1 MSYSDT
7 GPFPKVLTLYLELS
21 QYPVMASR
29 IRENM
34 REVLFERGIITQE
47 AFEVEAREK
56 AIQSQ
61 RREGLTDPMVEEPP
75 DVWAMRLSIV
85 RDNLTDFYFAYN
97 LPHELFEDIVRSTLS
112 DRLSSQ
118 QVVLTFHPELAPWD
132 MLFSQGEAYEALPA
146 PERSRVEHDLREI
159 KVVLTKA
166 MISDHLKYLGIAKEW
181 LDIADLKAVRARRL
195 GRGKIGG
202 KAAGIM
208 LAEAV
213 LRKSAS
219 PEFLEHMKIPS
230 SWFIGAD
237 VFYQFTQLNG
247 LLGYANQKYR
257 SPEEIKSTFPTI
269 QGGFKGGTFPED
281 IVEGLRHVLEV
292 VGRTPLIVRS
302 SSLLED
308 SFGTSFAGKYDSYF
322 LPNQGE
328 QNENLEGLLAAI
340 ASVYASVYSPEV
352 LFYRKRMGLIDYDE
366 RMAILI
372 QVVQG
377 RQTGEFF
384 YPDAAGVAFSRNQ
397 FRWSPRIDRTAGFL
411 RMVWGLGT
419 RAVETVGGDYPRLVA
434 LSHPDLRPE
443 SDPAEIRRYSQR
455 SIDLIDLAS
464 NAFRTLPIEDVVSS
478 DLPTLS
484 LVAQRFHDG
493 EVLDLLGRPV
503 GLDPNEAVITF
514 NRLLRNTSFPSLM
527 REMLSKL
534 EQAYQMPVDT
544 EYAVIIH
551 PGEAPNKPNLE
562 ICLLQCRPQ
571 SRLVGEAVQLPKGI
585 PAERRLFVVQRLVPE
600 GRVPDVRY
608 VVYVVPKSYRALRG
622 GQPRQ
627 AVARMIGRI
636 NHALEGQAFI
646 LMGPGRWGSSNSELG
661 VPVKY
666 SDIFNARA
674 LVEMFEGSGT
684 PEPSYGTHFFQ
695 DLVEAHIFPLAI
707 AIDDMATE
715 FNRAYFEHSP
725 NVLTSIV
732 PDADAWAATIRVIDV
747 SAGPG
752 SPSLELVL
760 DGEAERA
767 LAYLKPLA
775 APKAPRSEREPKPNV
790 SGSSKTSATS

>member
-1 MSYSDT
+1 MSYGDT

-47 AFEVEAREK
+47 AFEIEARDK

-75 DVWAMRLSIV
+75 DVWAKRLSIV
-85 RDNLTDFYFAYN
+85 RDNMTDFYFAYN
-97 LPHELFEDIVRSTLS
+97 LPHELFEEIVRNTLS

-118 QVVLTFHPELAPWD
+118 QVVLTYHPELAPWD
-132 MLFSQGEAYEALPA
+132 MLFSQGEAYEALPT

-219 PEFLEHMKIPS
+219 PEFLETMKIPS

-257 SPEEIKSTFPTI
+257 STEEIKTTFPII
-269 QGGFKGGTFPED
+269 QGRFKGGTFPEE
-281 IVEGLRHVLEV
+281 IVEGLTHVLEV

-328 QNENLEGLLAAI
+328 EDENLEGLLGAI

-377 RQTGEFF
+377 QQTGAFF

-397 FRWSPRIDRTAGFL
+397 FRWSPRIDRSAGFL

-434 LSHPDLRPE
+434 LSHPELRPE
-443 SDPAEIRRYSQR
+443 SDPTEIRRYSQR
-455 SIDLIDLAS
+455 SIDLIDLENNS
-464 NAFRTLPIEDVVSS
+464 FRTLPIEDVVAS
-478 DLPTLS
+478 DLPNLS
-484 LVAQRFHDG
+484 LIAQRFHDG
-493 EVLDLLGRPV
+493 EVLDLLSRPV
-503 GLDPNEAVITF
+503 GLEHNQVVITF
-514 NRLLRNTSFPSLM
+514 NRLLRHTSFPSLM
-527 REMLSKL
+527 REMLAKL
-534 EQAYQMPVDT
+534 ERAYQMPVDT

-551 PGEAPNKPNLE
+551 PGEKPNQPNFE

-571 SRLVGEAVQLPKGI
+571 SRLVSESVQLPKGI

-600 GRVPDVRY
+600 GRVSNVRY
-608 VVYVVPKSYRALRG
+608 VIYVVPRAYRALRG

-627 AVARMIGRI
+627 AVAQMIGKI
-636 NHALEGQAFI
+636 NHALENQAFI

-674 LVEMFEGSGT
+674 IVELFEGSGT

-695 DLVEAHIFPLAI
+695 DLVEARIFPLAI
-707 AIDDMATE
+707 ATDDPAAE
-715 FNRAYFEHSP
+715 FNRGFFEGSA
-725 NVLTSIV
+725 NVVTSIV
-732 PDADAWAATIRVIDV
+732 PEAKAWESVIRVIDV
-747 SAGPG
+747 PAGPG

-767 LAYLKPLA
+767 LAYLNPPTA
-775 APKAPRSEREPKPNV
+775 AGPAHPQRESTANEP
-790 SGSSKTSATS
+790 GSAKTSATS